1 MIVDDCKINNN
12 SELEEEEENIE
23 VLFTS
28 CFFFLIKFNCQVKTV
43 KSEIITKNN
52 DSIFTR
58 RIFNNLKYFELY
70 QVRR

>member
-28 CFFFLIKFNCQVKTV
+28 CFFLIKFNCQVKTV

>member
-28 CFFFLIKFNCQVKTV
+28 CFFF
-43 KSEIITKNN
+43 
-52 DSIFTR
+52 
-58 RIFNNLKYFELY
+58 
-70 QVRR
+70 